1 MGITVNMNQKKKT
14 PFVLKLVVFF
24 AFLFLLDFSI
34 GSILKYL
41 YYKQESG
48 LLYRTT
54 YSIDSTKADVL
65 VFGASRANHHYY
77 PGIFEQRM
85 NLSYYNV
92 GRDGNAIFYHYA
104 ILKAVLKRHRPKIV
118 ILDFCHKDFMQS
130 TESYDRISALLP
142 YYESHPEIRSI
153 IPLKGPYETFKLASR
168 IYPYNSMIF
177 TIAIGNMGF
186 NRNRD
191 NNNDVKGYVPL
202 TKIWSKP
209 IVTDTAQKNYLLDS
223 NKINI
228 YQAFIKECN
237 DNDVKLYIMFSPYF
251 INYKY
256 EDPSVIVAKKIAA
269 QYNTT
274 CYDFSNLPPF
284 SNNAS
289 LFTDESHLNDVGAR
303 VYSNL
308 VIDRM
313 TKEQQQLFTPATKDN
328 HALTSQYSMTR

>member
-1 MGITVNMNQKKKT
+1 MGITVKMNEKKKT
-14 PFVLKLVVFF
+14 PFLLKLL
-24 AFLFLLDFSI
+24 LFIVLLILLDFSI
-34 GSILKYL
+34 GSFLKYL
-41 YYKQESG
+41 YYRQESG

-54 YSIDSTKADVL
+54 YSIDSTTADVL
-65 VFGASRANHHYY
+65 IFGASRANHHYF

-104 ILKAVLKRHRPKIV
+104 ILKGVLKRYRPKIA
-118 ILDFCHKDFMQS
+118 ILDFCHKDFMQN
-130 TESYDRISALLP
+130 TDSYDRISALLP
-142 YYESHPEIRSI
+142 YYEDHPEIRSV
-153 IPLKGPYETFKLASR
+153 IPLKGPYETYKLASR
-168 IYPYNSMIF
+168 IYPYNSMVF
-177 TIAIGNMGF
+177 TIAIGNTAA
-186 NRNRD
+186 NRNRN

-202 TKIWSKP
+202 TRVWSNP
-209 IVTDTAQKNYLLDS
+209 IVTDTTQKNYPLDS

-228 YQAFIKECN
+228 YKAFIKECN
-237 DNDVKLYIMFSPYF
+237 DNNVKLYIMFSPYF

-256 EDPSVIVAKKIAA
+256 EDPSVVVAKKIAM

-284 SNNAS
+284 SNNAA
-289 LFTDESHLNDVGAR
+289 LFTDESHLNDQGAR

-313 TKEQQQLFTPATKDN
+313 TKEQQQIITPAIDD
-328 HALTSQYSMTR
+328 HSLTSQYSMTR